1 MSEKK
6 VDYNMS
12 KYDYLYENN
21 KKYMNYTALSFSP
34 GQGKEIEI
42 SYEELHDKIN
52 KYATALSKY
61 GIKAGDKVAVCAIN
75 TPESVYI
82 LYALDKIGAIV
93 IGLSPLNN
101 DYKMKQDLEM
111 TMPDVVIT
119 IDMLYSKIKMHEEEL
134 GFSSLVYSPLE
145 SVNNP
150 IVKFV
155 YNSKQKKLG
164 NYTKDKKKRL
174 MNVIKLG
181 DSDIFTYPKYKLDS
195 LTDIMFT
202 GGSTGVH
209 KGVELSSRGLNAV
222 VEGMEHMF
230 KLEPGMVHLGQ
241 IPIGHMVYGRMIM
254 HYSLAHNLEFAMT
267 LKAMPND
274 FYSELLRTQ
283 PHAAVGGPPH
293 WSEFVGVDENGN
305 KIINPKLIK
314 NSLPNLMYATSGGEA
329 AKMENVLIENEALK
343 YMGSKAQMGD
353 GLGTTEM
360 WSAVLINNGSNSV
373 GSLGNPLS
381 ELKIKIVD
389 QITGEEILDD
399 RPGELHV
406 SGPSLMLRYYNNE
419 EETNKVIYNDENGTR
434 WYNMGDIVKRTDKN
448 FSEYVYVGRTKRNFV
463 CGVDNIYPEEIES
476 LLLKLPEIREVIVT
490 RIPDDEKQYLPKY
503 HISVFEYKFDT
514 KELEDRINTLIISTI
529 GESALPAF
537 IEYTDKPLKRTDN
550 TKLDVVHYQKL
561 DLENLEKSKEKIK
574 TRN

>member
-1 MSEKK
+1 MSNKK

-21 KKYMNYTALSFSP
+21 KNYMDYTALSFSP
-34 GQGKEIEI
+34 GQGKEINI
-42 SYEELHDKIN
+42 TYEELHDKIN
-52 KYATALSKY
+52 KYAVALSKY

-119 IDMLYSKIKMHEEEL
+119 IDLLYSKIKMFEETL

-164 NYTKDKKKRL
+164 NYTKDKNKKL
-174 MNVIKLG
+174 MNIIKLG

-195 LTDIMFT
+195 LTDLMFT

-293 WSEFVGVDENGN
+293 WSEFVGVDEKGN

-314 NSLPNLMYATSGGEA
+314 DSLPNLRYATSGGEA
-329 AKMENVLIENEALK
+329 AKLENVLIENEALK

-360 WSAVLINNGSNSV
+360 WSAVLINNGSNLV
-373 GSLGNPLS
+373 GSLGKPLS

-419 EETNKVIYNDENGTR
+419 EETNKVIYNDEKGTR
-434 WYNMGDIVKRTDKN
+434 WYNMGDIIKRVNKD
-448 FSEYVYVGRTKRNFV
+448 SDEYVYVGRTKRNFV
-463 CGVDNIYPEEIES
+463 SGVDNIYPEEIEA

-490 RIPDDEKQYLPKY
+490 RIPDESKQFLPKY
-503 HISVFEYKFDT
+503 HISVFEYNFDT
-514 KELEDRINTLIISTI
+514 KELEDRINTLITSTL
-529 GESALPAF
+529 GESALPGY
-537 IEYTDKPLKRTDN
+537 IEYTDQPLKRTDN
-550 TKLDVVHYQKL
+550 TKLDVVYYQKL
-561 DLENLEKSKEKIK
+561 DYDNFEKAKEKIK

>member
-21 KKYMNYTALSFSP
+21 KNYMNYTALSFSP
-34 GQGKEIEI
+34 GMGKEIEI

-52 KYATALSKY
+52 KYATALSSY

-111 TMPDVVIT
+111 SMPDFVIT
-119 IDMLYSKIKMHEEEL
+119 IDLLYSKIKTHEDEL

-150 IVKFV
+150 IVKFI

-164 NYTKDKKKRL
+164 NYTKDKNKKL
-174 MNVIKLG
+174 MNIIKMG

-241 IPIGHMVYGRMIM
+241 IPIGHMVYVRMIM
-254 HYSLAHNLEFAMT
+254 HYSLAHNSKFAMT

-293 WSEFVGVDENGN
+293 WSEFVGVDNNGN

-360 WSAVLINNGSNSV
+360 WSAVLINNGSNTV

-399 RPGELHV
+399 KPGELHV
-406 SGPSLMLRYYNNE
+406 TGPSLMLRYYNNE
-419 EETNKVIYNDENGTR
+419 DETNKVIYNDENGTR
-434 WYNMGDIVKRTDKN
+434 WYNMGDIIKRTN
-448 FSEYVYVGRTKRNFV
+448 NSSNEFVYVGRTKRNFV

-503 HISVFEYKFDT
+503 HISVFEYNFDN
-514 KELEDRINTLIISTI
+514 KELEDRINVLISSTI

-550 TKLDVVHYQKL
+550 TKLDVVYYQKL
-561 DLENLEKSKEKIK
+561 DLENMKKSNEKIK